1 MATRGRKPGTPKTG
15 GRKKGSVNKTTAA
28 REAQI
33 KASGLDP
40 LNYMLKVLRDK
51 KETDERRLD
60 AAKAAAPYVHPR
72 LSSVDFQGD
81 MDLTVKSH
89 EDALTELEQ
98 LANAAKA
105 ARHD

>member
-40 LNYMLKVLRDK
+40 LSYMLKVMRDK

-60 AAKAAAPYVHPR
+60 AAKASAPYVHPR
-72 LSSVDFQGD
+72 LSSVD
-81 MDLTVKSH
+81 
-89 EDALTELEQ
+89 
-98 LANAAKA
+98 LAAYSTAGLCSGLCVT
-105 ARHD
+105 